1 MTTLLLILH
10 ISGGMVAIL
19 SGAVAMV
26 FRKGFRWHA
35 LAGQVFVVAML
46 TMAGCGAVLAVIKN
60 QPSNILSGASTLYLV
75 TTAWLTA
82 RRGDGKTGVFDWGAL
97 AFALVLGLTQMGFGV
112 RVVLD
117 PATAVKGVA
126 SAVYFIFASVIL
138 LGAAGDIRMLAR
150 GGVFG
155 KKRVVRHLWR
165 MCLSFFIASGSFFL
179 GQQKV
184 FPAEWR
190 GATIWL
196 VLGFLPLLLLIGWL
210 LRVWFTK
217 YGRQLVVAEQR

>member
-1 MTTLLLILH
+1 MTTLLLALH
-10 ISGGMVAIL
+10 ISGGLTGIL

-35 LAGQVFVVAML
+35 LAGQVFVVAIL
-46 TMAGCGAVLAVIKN
+46 TMAGCGTVLALIRN
-60 QPSNILSGASTLYLV
+60 QPSNVLGGTSTLYLV

-82 RRGDGKTGVFDWGAL
+82 RRWDGRAGRLDWATM
-97 AFALVLGLTQMGFGV
+97 AFAMILGLAQVGFGL
-112 RVVLD
+112 RVALN
-117 PATAVKGVA
+117 PETAVKGVPT
-126 SAVYFIFASVIL
+126 AVYFIFASVML
-138 LGAAGDIRMLAR
+138 LGAAGDIRVLAR

-155 KKRVVRHLWR
+155 TKRVVRHLWR

-190 GATIWL
+190 GATIWV
-196 VLGFLPLLLLIGWL
+196 VLGFLPLVLLIGWL
-210 LRVWFTK
+210 MRMWFTK
-217 YGRQLVVAEQR
+217 YGRQLVIAG

>member
-1 MTTLLLILH
+1 
-10 ISGGMVAIL
+10 
-19 SGAVAMV
+19 
-26 FRKGFRWHA
+26 
-35 LAGQVFVVAML
+35 
-46 TMAGCGAVLAVIKN
+46 VIKN
-60 QPSNILSGASTLYLV
+60 QPSNVLGGTSTLYLV

-97 AFALVLGLTQMGFGV
+97 AFALILGLTQMGFGL
-112 RVVLD
+112 RVVLN
-117 PATAVKGVA
+117 PATAVKGVP
-126 SAVYFIFASVIL
+126 SAAYFIFASVIL

-190 GATIWL
+190 GATIWV
-196 VLGFLPLLLLIGWL
+196 VLGFLPLLLLVGWL
-210 LRVWFTK
+210 MRVWFTK
-217 YGRQLVVAEQR
+217 YGRRLVVAEQR

>member
-10 ISGGMVAIL
+10 ISGGMVGIL

-60 QPSNILSGASTLYLV
+60 QPSNILGGTSTLYLV

-97 AFALVLGLTQMGFGV
+97 AFALILGLTQMGFAGECSG
-112 RVVLD
+112 R
-117 PATAVKGVA
+117 
-126 SAVYFIFASVIL
+126 SAWSGICGGCVFRFLSRRDRFSWDSRRCFL
-138 LGAAGDIRMLAR
+138 RNGGARR
-150 GGVFG
+150 FG
-155 KKRVVRHLWR
+155 W
-165 MCLSFFIASGSFFL
+165 CWDFC
-179 GQQKV
+179 
-184 FPAEWR
+184 PWC
-190 GATIWL
+190 
-196 VLGFLPLLLLIGWL
+196 
-210 LRVWFTK
+210 
-217 YGRQLVVAEQR
+217 Y